1 MSLLYRKHLFF
12 KNSCKLLISFHQSRY
27 LLPFSTVST
36 VKKPPQI
43 PFLVD
48 YLVNTCGFSR
58 YKAISASKSL
68 NCIQSPENP
77 DSVIGFLRDC
87 GLSNTQIK
95 HVVSWRPKLL
105 CANVEKTLVP
115 KVWILQELGLSRSG
129 LAELIMLKPRVL
141 IASVEPFIKFLR
153 PLLGSKDD
161 VIKTLNRTLWNIT
174 DKSIETLVQ
183 PNISFLKECGTSD
196 EMIAKLM
203 VRNPNFFFQYPTRLK
218 DTVNLVEKLGL
229 TQESGAFIYAIFIL
243 GSMSKKAVKA
253 KFDLFKSL
261 GWSEAD
267 AIFAFVRAP
276 ECVKYSEKKIRA
288 SMDYF
293 VKELEYNPSYVVS
306 NPKILTY
313 SLEKRII
320 PRLNILR
327 ILKSKELLKR
337 SIGLYTVASMSEKRF
352 LERFLNPHKESV
364 PEVLKV
370 YTGCM

>member
-1 MSLLYRKHLFF
+1 M
-12 KNSCKLLISFHQSRY
+12 
-27 LLPFSTVST
+27 
-36 VKKPPQI
+36 
-43 PFLVD
+43 
-48 YLVNTCGFSR
+48 
-58 YKAISASKSL
+58 
-68 NCIQSPENP
+68 
-77 DSVIGFLRDC
+77 
-87 GLSNTQIK
+87 
-95 HVVSWRPKLL
+95 L

-115 KVWILQELGLSRSG
+115 KVRILQELGLSRSG

-161 VIKTLNRTLWNIT
+161 VIKTLNRIQWNIT

-183 PNISFLKECGTSD
+183 PNILFLKECGTSD
-196 EMIAKLM
+196 EMIAKFM

-229 TQESGAFIYAIFIL
+229 TQERGAFIYAIFIL
-243 GSMSKKAVKA
+243 GSMSKRAVKA

-261 GWSEAD
+261 GWSDAD
-267 AIFAFVRAP
+267 AISAFVRAP

-293 VKELEYNPSYVVS
+293 VKELEYNPSYVAS

-337 SIGLYTVASMSEKRF
+337 SIGLYAVASMSEKRF